1 MSVGDAKHP
10 LRVAIIGS
18 GPSGFY
24 AAEHLLSHDGLN
36 VQVEMFDRLPTP
48 FGLVRAGVAPD
59 HPKIKSV
66 TRVFDKVAANPNF
79 CFRGNVE
86 FGRNIEHEDLLEY
99 FHAVIYCVGARSDRR
114 LGIARE
120 YLPGSH
126 GASDF
131 VGWYNA
137 SPDQR
142 NLTFDFSGERVVVVG
157 NGNVAMDVARVLMLP
172 PEELAATDIGG
183 HALRALS
190 ANKVREVT
198 ILGRRGPAQAAFTY
212 RELRELA
219 ERNDIDVIVD
229 PADMQLDPHSL
240 HDTSHSADRGR
251 DQVLDLL
258 RELSERGDRGHDR
271 RIVFRFLVSPVEIVG
286 TNRVE
291 GVDVVHNDLYRGNN
305 GELRARATDRH
316 EIVPAD
322 IVFRA
327 IGYQGV
333 ALPGV
338 PFDPITATIPNDR
351 GRVIDS
357 LTGQPREGEYV
368 APTGSSAPTSPMRRR
383 RWRCSLRTCAPDAC
397 ARRCCPPR
405 CSTAFSPSDRA
416 RSSRSMTGSSSIRS
430 RSRRVRNLGARD
442 SSSPGW
448 RTCCASCGTAT
459 RAKRRSP
466 RSRRACYAVR
476 VPVRGRG

>member
-1 MSVGDAKHP
+1 MGGAEHP

-24 AAEHLLSHDGLN
+24 AAEHLLSHDDLN

-66 TRVFDKVAANPNF
+66 TRVFDKVATNPEF
-79 CFRGNVE
+79 RFRGNVE

-99 FHAVIYCVGARSDRR
+99 FNAVIYCVGARSDRR

-219 ERNDIDVIVD
+219 ERDDIDVIVD

-291 GVDVVHNDLYRGNN
+291 GVAVVHNDLYRGNN

-338 PFDPITATIPNDR
+338 PFDPITSTIPNDR

-368 APTGSSAPTSPMRRR
+368 AGWIKRGPNGIIGTNK
-383 RWRCSLRTCAPDAC
+383 PDAQETVEMLVEDLRAGRMRKEVLSPEVFNRFLSQRQGEVVSFDDWKFLDSREVAKGEELGRPRLKF
-397 ARRCCPPR
+397 ARVENMLRVLR
-405 CSTAFSPSDRA
+405 HRDR
-416 RSSRSMTGSSSIRS
+416 
-430 RSRRVRNLGARD
+430 N
-442 SSSPGW
+442 
-448 RTCCASCGTAT
+448 
-459 RAKRRSP
+459 
-466 RSRRACYAVR
+466 
-476 VPVRGRG
+476 

>member
-1 MSVGDAKHP
+1 MGSTRNP

-24 AAEHLLSHDGLN
+24 AAEHILGQDDIN
-36 VQVEMFDRLPTP
+36 VQVDMFDRLPTP

-66 TRVFDKVAANPNF
+66 TRVYDKIAQHPDF
-79 CFRGNVE
+79 RFRGNVE
-86 FGRNIEHEDLLEY
+86 FGTDLEYEDLLEY
-99 FHAVIYCVGARSDRR
+99 FHAVIFCVGARSDRR
-114 LGIARE
+114 LGIPRE

-142 NLTFDFSGERVVVVG
+142 NLTFDFSGDNVVVVG

-172 PEELAATDIGG
+172 PDELAATDIGG

-190 ANKVREVT
+190 QNKVRQVT

-212 RELRELA
+212 RELKELA
-219 ERNDIDVIVD
+219 DRDDIDVVVD
-229 PADMQLDPHSL
+229 PADMVLDPHSL
-240 HDTSHSADRGR
+240 HDTEQAPDRGR

-258 RELSERGDRGHDR
+258 RELSERPSRGHDR
-271 RIVFRFLVSPVEIVG
+271 RIVFRFLVSPAEIVG
-286 TNRVE
+286 KDRVT
-291 GVDVVHNDLYRGNN
+291 GVEVVGNELYRGNN
-305 GELRARATDRH
+305 GELRARATDER
-316 EIVPAD
+316 EVIPAD
-322 IVFRA
+322 VVFRA

-351 GRVIDS
+351 GRVIDP
-357 LTGQPREGEYV
+357 LTGQARPGEYV
-368 APTGSSAPTSPMRRR
+368 AGWIKRGPNGIIGTNKPDAQETVEALVEDVRDQRLRREVLPAPVFERFLAERQGEVVSFDDWKYLDAREVEKGEELGRPRLKFARVENM
-383 RWRCSLRTCAPDAC
+383 LRTL
-397 ARRCCPPR
+397 R
-405 CSTAFSPSDRA
+405 DRDKA
-416 RSSRSMTGSSSIRS
+416 AG
-430 RSRRVRNLGARD
+430 
-442 SSSPGW
+442 
-448 RTCCASCGTAT
+448 
-459 RAKRRSP
+459 
-466 RSRRACYAVR
+466 
-476 VPVRGRG
+476 